1 MLTFEEIRK
10 NPEIKTY
17 IERSNE
23 VLGAVGFTEHGF
35 PHALR
40 TSDIASRILREL
52 DYDARTCELAQ
63 IAGYM
68 HDIGNLV
75 NRHYHAQNGACLAF
89 NILTRLGFSPDET
102 AQVVSAIGHH
112 DEKTAAAVSPI
123 AAALILADKSDV
135 RRSRVR
141 ISLEAKNFDIHDR
154 VNYAVEE
161 SSLTVQKEEGL
172 ITLALRIDTSITA
185 VMDYFEI
192 FLSRMTL
199 CRAAAS
205 FLGLDFELVINETR
219 ML

>member
-52 DYDARTCELAQ
+52 GYDARTCELAQ

-75 NRHYHAQNGACLAF
+75 NRHYHAPERRMPSPSRFFPALAF
-89 NILTRLGFSPDET
+89 RRMKRRRLSPR
-102 AQVVSAIGHH
+102 SATMMR
-112 DEKTAAAVSPI
+112 KRPPQSARLP
-123 AAALILADKSDV
+123 
-135 RRSRVR
+135 RR
-141 ISLEAKNFDIHDR
+141 
-154 VNYAVEE
+154 
-161 SSLTVQKEEGL
+161 
-172 ITLALRIDTSITA
+172 
-185 VMDYFEI
+185 
-192 FLSRMTL
+192 
-199 CRAAAS
+199 
-205 FLGLDFELVINETR
+205 
-219 ML
+219 

>member
-52 DYDARTCELAQ
+52 GYDARTCELAQ

-89 NILTRLGFSPDET
+89 QILSRLGFSPDET
-102 AQVVSAIGHH
+102 AQIVSAIGHH

-141 ISLEAKNFDIHDR
+141 NQETVSSDIHDR
-154 VNYAVEE
+154 VNFA
-161 SSLTVQKEEGL
+161 VQKAEL
-172 ITLALRIDTSITA
+172 KIDTEEKTIILRMKIDTEICA

-192 FLSRMTL
+192 FLDRMML
-199 CRAAAS
+199 CKKSADY
-205 FLGLDFELVINETR
+205 LGLNFELLINHSR
-219 ML
+219 LL

>member
-141 ISLEAKNFDIHDR
+141 SKETVSSDIHDR
-154 VNYAVEE
+154 VNFA
-161 SSLTVQKEEGL
+161 VQKAELKINTEEKTIIL
-172 ITLALRIDTSITA
+172 KIKIDTEICA

-192 FLSRMTL
+192 FLDRMML
-199 CRAAAS
+199 CKKSADY
-205 FLGLDFELVINETR
+205 LGLKLELLINNSR
-219 ML
+219 LL

>member
-52 DYDARTCELAQ
+52 GYDARTCELAQ

-89 NILTRLGFSPDET
+89 QI
-102 AQVVSAIGHH
+102 
-112 DEKTAAAVSPI
+112 
-123 AAALILADKSDV
+123 
-135 RRSRVR
+135 
-141 ISLEAKNFDIHDR
+141 
-154 VNYAVEE
+154 
-161 SSLTVQKEEGL
+161 
-172 ITLALRIDTSITA
+172 
-185 VMDYFEI
+185 
-192 FLSRMTL
+192 LSRL
-199 CRAAAS
+199 R
-205 FLGLDFELVINETR
+205 R
-219 ML
+219 MKRRRLSPRSATMMRKRPPQSARLPRR

>member
-52 DYDARTCELAQ
+52 GYDARTCELAQ

-89 NILTRLGFSPDET
+89 QILSRLGFSPDET
-102 AQVVSAIGHH
+102 AQIVSAIGHH

-141 ISLEAKNFDIHDR
+141 NQETVSSDIHDR
-154 VNYAVEE
+154 VNFA
-161 SSLTVQKEEGL
+161 VQKAEL
-172 ITLALRIDTSITA
+172 KIDTEEKTIVLRMKIDTEICA

-192 FLSRMTL
+192 FLDRMML
-199 CRAAAS
+199 CKNRRIISA
-205 FLGLDFELVINETR
+205 
-219 ML
+219 

>member
-52 DYDARTCELAQ
+52 GYDARTCELAQ

-89 NILTRLGFSPDET
+89 QILSRLGFSPDET
-102 AQVVSAIGHH
+102 AQIVSAIGHH

-141 ISLEAKNFDIHDR
+141 NQETVSSDIHDR
-154 VNYAVEE
+154 VNFA
-161 SSLTVQKEEGL
+161 VQKAEL
-172 ITLALRIDTSITA
+172 KIDTEEKTIILRMKIDTEICA

-192 FLSRMTL
+192 FLGRMSL
-199 CRAAAS
+199 CRRAAS
-205 FLGLDFELVINETR
+205 FLKIRFELIINGQQI
-219 ML
+219 L

>member
-1 MLTFEEIRK
+1 MHTFEEIRK

-17 IERSNE
+17 IERSND

-35 PHALR
+35 AHALR
-40 TSDIASRILREL
+40 TAEIAARILREL
-52 DYDARTCELAQ
+52 QYDARTCELAQ

-75 NRHYHAQNGACLAF
+75 NRHSHAHSGACLAF
-89 NILTRLGFSPDET
+89 QILTRTGFAPEET
-102 AQVVSAIGHH
+102 AQIVSAIGHH

-141 ISLEAKNFDIHDR
+141 SQETVGSDIHDR
-154 VNYAVEE
+154 VNFAVEKAE
-161 SSLTVQKEEGL
+161 LQINREAKTIVL
-172 ITLALRIDTSITA
+172 IIQIDTGICA

-192 FLSRMTL
+192 FLDRMVL
-199 CRAAAS
+199 CKKSADY
-205 FLGLDFELVINETR
+205 LGLKFELLINHSR
-219 ML
+219 LL

>member
-52 DYDARTCELAQ
+52 GYDARTCELAQ

-89 NILTRLGFSPDET
+89 QILSRLGFSPDET
-102 AQVVSAIGHH
+102 AQIVSAIGHH

-141 ISLEAKNFDIHDR
+141 NQETVSSDIHDR
-154 VNYAVEE
+154 VNFA
-161 SSLTVQKEEGL
+161 VQKAEL
-172 ITLALRIDTSITA
+172 KIDTEEKTIILRMKIDTEICA

-192 FLSRMTL
+192 FLGRMIL
-199 CRAAAS
+199 CRKAAER
-205 FLGLDFELVINETR
+205 LGLQFKLIINDQP
-219 ML
+219 LI

>member
-52 DYDARTCELAQ
+52 GYDARTCELAQ

-68 HDIGNLV
+68 HDIGKSRQPPLPCAE
-75 NRHYHAQNGACLAF
+75 RRMPRLQ
-89 NILTRLGFSPDET
+89 ILSRLGFSPDET
-102 AQVVSAIGHH
+102 AQIVSAIGHH

-141 ISLEAKNFDIHDR
+141 NQETVSSDIHDR
-154 VNYAVEE
+154 VNFA
-161 SSLTVQKEEGL
+161 VQKAEL
-172 ITLALRIDTSITA
+172 KIDTEEKTIILRMKIDTEICA

-192 FLSRMTL
+192 FLDRMML
-199 CRAAAS
+199 CKKSADY
-205 FLGLDFELVINETR
+205 LGLKFELLINHSR
-219 ML
+219 LL

>member
-52 DYDARTCELAQ
+52 GYDARTCELAQ

-89 NILTRLGFSPDET
+89 QILSRLGFSPDET
-102 AQVVSAIGHH
+102 AQIVSAIGHH

-141 ISLEAKNFDIHDR
+141 NQETVSSDIHDR
-154 VNYAVEE
+154 VNYAVEYSNLHFSE
-161 SSLTVQKEEGL
+161 DKKSLVLDLT
-172 ITLALRIDTSITA
+172 IDTEISS
-185 VMDYFEI
+185 VLEYFEI
-192 FLSRMTL
+192 FMERMLLSK
-199 CRAAAS
+199 RAAL
-205 FLGLDFELVINETR
+205 FFDKKFKMYINGSSI
-219 ML
+219 L

>member
-52 DYDARTCELAQ
+52 GYDARTCELAQ

-89 NILTRLGFSPDET
+89 QILSRLGFSPDET
-102 AQVVSAIGHH
+102 AQIVSAIGHH

-141 ISLEAKNFDIHDR
+141 NQETVSSDIHDR
-154 VNYAVEE
+154 VNFA
-161 SSLTVQKEEGL
+161 VQKAEL
-172 ITLALRIDTSITA
+172 KIDTEEKTIILRMKIDTEICA

-192 FLSRMTL
+192 FLTRML
-199 CRAAAS
+199 MCRKAAE
-205 FLGLDFELVINETR
+205 FLGLQFQLQINDTQ
-219 ML
+219 LL

>member
-52 DYDARTCELAQ
+52 GYDARTCELAQ

-89 NILTRLGFSPDET
+89 QILSRLGFSPDET
-102 AQVVSAIGHH
+102 AQIVSCLLY
-112 DEKTAAAVSPI
+112 TSPSPR
-123 AAALILADKSDV
+123 DS
-135 RRSRVR
+135 
-141 ISLEAKNFDIHDR
+141 
-154 VNYAVEE
+154 
-161 SSLTVQKEEGL
+161 
-172 ITLALRIDTSITA
+172 
-185 VMDYFEI
+185 
-192 FLSRMTL
+192 
-199 CRAAAS
+199 
-205 FLGLDFELVINETR
+205 
-219 ML
+219 

>member
-52 DYDARTCELAQ
+52 GYDARTCELAQ

-89 NILTRLGFSPDET
+89 QILSRLGFSPDET
-102 AQVVSAIGHH
+102 AQIVSAIGHH

-141 ISLEAKNFDIHDR
+141 NQETVSSVIHDR
-154 VNYAVEE
+154 VNFA
-161 SSLTVQKEEGL
+161 VQKAEL
-172 ITLALRIDTSITA
+172 KIDTEEKTIILRMKIDTEICA

-192 FLSRMTL
+192 FLDRMML
-199 CRAAAS
+199 CKKSADY
-205 FLGLDFELVINETR
+205 LGLKFELLINHSR
-219 ML
+219 LL

>member
-52 DYDARTCELAQ
+52 GYDARTCELAQ

-89 NILTRLGFSPDET
+89 QILSRLGFSPDET
-102 AQVVSAIGHH
+102 AQIVSAIGHH

-141 ISLEAKNFDIHDR
+141 NQETVSSDIHDR
-154 VNYAVEE
+154 VNFA
-161 SSLTVQKEEGL
+161 VQKAEL
-172 ITLALRIDTSITA
+172 KIDTEEKTIILRMKIDTEICA

-192 FLSRMTL
+192 FLDRMML
-199 CRAAAS
+199 CKKSADY
-205 FLGLDFELVINETR
+205 LGLKFALLINHSR
-219 ML
+219 LL

>member
-52 DYDARTCELAQ
+52 GYDARTCELAQ

-89 NILTRLGFSPDET
+89 QILSRLGFSPDET
-102 AQVVSAIGHH
+102 AQIVSAIGHH

-141 ISLEAKNFDIHDR
+141 NQETVSSDIHDR
-154 VNYAVEE
+154 VNFA
-161 SSLTVQKEEGL
+161 VQKAEL
-172 ITLALRIDTSITA
+172 KIDTEEKTIILRMKIDTEICA

-192 FLSRMTL
+192 FLDRMML
-199 CRAAAS
+199 CKKS
-205 FLGLDFELVINETR
+205 EDYLGLKFELLINHSR
-219 ML
+219 LL

>member
-52 DYDARTCELAQ
+52 GYDARTCELAQ

-89 NILTRLGFSPDET
+89 QILSRLGFSPDET
-102 AQVVSAIGHH
+102 AQIVSAIGHH

-141 ISLEAKNFDIHDR
+141 NQETVSSDIHDR
-154 VNYAVEE
+154 VNFA
-161 SSLTVQKEEGL
+161 VQKAEL
-172 ITLALRIDTSITA
+172 KIDTEEKTIILRMKIDTEICA

-192 FLSRMTL
+192 FLDRMML
-199 CRAAAS
+199 CKKSADY
-205 FLGLDFELVINETR
+205 LGLKFGLLINHSR
-219 ML
+219 LL

>member
-52 DYDARTCELAQ
+52 GYDARTCELAQ

-89 NILTRLGFSPDET
+89 QILSRLGFSPDET
-102 AQVVSAIGHH
+102 AQIVSAIGHH

-141 ISLEAKNFDIHDR
+141 NQETVSSDIHDR
-154 VNYAVEE
+154 VNFA
-161 SSLTVQKEEGL
+161 VQKAEL
-172 ITLALRIDTSITA
+172 KIDTEEKTIILRMKIDTEICA

-192 FLSRMTL
+192 FPDRMMR
-199 CRAAAS
+199 CKKS
-205 FLGLDFELVINETR
+205 SDYLGLKCELLINHSR
-219 ML
+219 LL

>member
-52 DYDARTCELAQ
+52 GYDARTCELAQ

-89 NILTRLGFSPDET
+89 QILSRLGFSPDET
-102 AQVVSAIGHH
+102 AQIVSA
-112 DEKTAAAVSPI
+112 
-123 AAALILADKSDV
+123 
-135 RRSRVR
+135 RVR
-141 ISLEAKNFDIHDR
+141 NQETVSSDIHDR
-154 VNYAVEE
+154 VNFA
-161 SSLTVQKEEGL
+161 VQKAEL
-172 ITLALRIDTSITA
+172 KIDTEEKTIILRMKIDTEICA

-192 FLSRMTL
+192 FLDRMML
-199 CRAAAS
+199 CKKSADY
-205 FLGLDFELVINETR
+205 LGLKFELLINHSR
-219 ML
+219 LL

>member
-52 DYDARTCELAQ
+52 GYDARTCELAQ

-89 NILTRLGFSPDET
+89 QILSRLGFSPDET
-102 AQVVSAIGHH
+102 AQIVSAIGHH

-141 ISLEAKNFDIHDR
+141 NQETVSSDIHDR
-154 VNYAVEE
+154 VNFA
-161 SSLTVQKEEGL
+161 VQKAEL
-172 ITLALRIDTSITA
+172 KIDTEEKTIILRTVSYTH
-185 VMDYFEI
+185 
-192 FLSRMTL
+192 LTL
-199 CRAAAS
+199 PTTPY
-205 FLGLDFELVINETR
+205 V
-219 ML
+219 

>member
-52 DYDARTCELAQ
+52 GYDARTCELAQ

-89 NILTRLGFSPDET
+89 QILSRLGFSPDET
-102 AQVVSAIGHH
+102 AQIVSAIGHH

-141 ISLEAKNFDIHDR
+141 NQETVSSDIHDR
-154 VNYAVEE
+154 VNFA
-161 SSLTVQKEEGL
+161 VQKADL
-172 ITLALRIDTSITA
+172 KIDTEEKTIILRMKIDTEICA

-192 FLSRMTL
+192 FLERMVL
-199 CRAAAS
+199 CRKAAEK
-205 FLGLDFELVINETR
+205 LGLQFKLMINEQS
-219 ML
+219 LI

>member
-52 DYDARTCELAQ
+52 GYDARTCELAQ

-89 NILTRLGFSPDET
+89 QILSRLGFSPDET
-102 AQVVSAIGHH
+102 AQIVSAIGHH

-141 ISLEAKNFDIHDR
+141 NQETVSSDIHDR
-154 VNYAVEE
+154 VNFA
-161 SSLTVQKEEGL
+161 VQKAEL
-172 ITLALRIDTSITA
+172 KIDTEEKTIILRMKIDTEICA

-192 FLSRMTL
+192 FMNRMIL
-199 CRAAAS
+199 CRKAAEKLNLH
-205 FLGLDFELVINETR
+205 FRLTINHQQI
-219 ML
+219 L